1 LGARGKQEETI
12 IMLISPDEI
21 NKSLSNYGW
30 KYENKKISKSY
41 SFKTY
46 INSIEFV
53 QKIAELAEKNNHH
66 PDIYIGWCNVDISI
80 TSHDLEGVTIDCVN
94 LATGID
100 HIFEKNVKK

>member
-1 LGARGKQEETI
+1 
-12 IMLISPDEI
+12 MLISPDEI
-21 NKSLSNYGW
+21 NKSMSNYGW

-46 INSIEFV
+46 ISGIAFV
-53 QKIAELAEKNNHH
+53 KKIAELAEKNNHH

-80 TSHDLEGVTIDCVN
+80 TSHNLGGVTTNCVN

-100 HIFEKNVKK
+100 HIFEKNIKDN

>member
-1 LGARGKQEETI
+1 
-12 IMLISPDEI
+12 MLISPDEI
-21 NKSLSNYGW
+21 NKSMSNYGW

-46 INSIEFV
+46 INGIEFV

-66 PDIYIGWCNVDISI
+66 PDIKIEWCKVEISI
-80 TSHDLEGVTIDCVN
+80 TSHQMDGVTTKCVN

-100 HIFEKNVKK
+100 LLFN